1 MGAARAAVT
10 LCPKL
15 RTSPLPPCPVYS
27 VNKIGIVSQ
36 EPLLFSTSIL
46 DNIRFGKP
54 DAPMEEVEAA
64 ARAANAYDFI
74 MTLPDGFNT
83 LVGERGM
90 QLSGGQKQRVAIAR
104 AVIKQPRVMLLD
116 EATSALDAK
125 AEREVQE
132 ALDQI
137 MVSGW
142 ISYPGYV

>member
-1 MGAARAAVT
+1 
-10 LCPKL
+10 
-15 RTSPLPPCPVYS
+15 
-27 VNKIGIVSQ
+27 
-36 EPLLFSTSIL
+36 
-46 DNIRFGKP
+46 
-54 DAPMEEVEAA
+54 MEEVEAA

-137 MVSGW
+137 MVSVW
-142 ISYPGYV
+142 ITRGLGFRVWS